1 MFSTEKSPNTSLP
14 NSPNGPTMSEH
25 PPLTDERIRQ
35 LFADHGLRC
44 TRQRRDLYLALSST
58 HAHPTADILFQQL
71 SQNTSD
77 ISLAT
82 VYNTLE
88 ALCHAGL
95 VQKIAGPGGS
105 SRYDA
110 TVDDHVHLR
119 DHTTGQVVDVP
130 DDLSKDVLQHIP
142 AGLLKELEAK
152 LGFSVH
158 QVRIELIGK
167 YQSQPTSAE

>member
-1 MFSTEKSPNTSLP
+1 MTGPSP
-14 NSPNGPTMSEH
+14 M
-25 PPLTDERIRQ
+25 TDERVRQ
-35 LFADHGLRC
+35 LFSERGLRC
-44 TRQRRDLYLALSST
+44 TRQRRDLYMALFATNS
-58 HAHPTADILFQQL
+58 HPTADNLFQQL
-71 SQNTSD
+71 SQTTAD

-105 SRYDA
+105 ARYDA

-130 DDLSKDVLQHIP
+130 EDVSKNVLRHIP
-142 AGLLKELEAK
+142 ADLLKELEAK
-152 LGFSVH
+152 LGFNVH

-167 YQSQPTSAE
+167 YQPDSDIKTA

>member
-1 MFSTEKSPNTSLP
+1 MS
-14 NSPNGPTMSEH
+14 SEH
-25 PPLTDERIRQ
+25 APHAPLTDERIRQ
-35 LFADHGLRC
+35 LFAERGLRC
-44 TRQRRDLYLALSST
+44 TRQRRDLYLALSATKS
-58 HAHPTADILFQQL
+58 HPTADILFQDL
-71 SQNTSD
+71 SRTSSD

-130 DDLSKDVLQHIP
+130 DDLSQSVLQHIP
-142 AGLLKELEAK
+142 SNLLKELEAK
-152 LGFSVH
+152 LGFDVH

-167 YQSQPTSAE
+167 YQSPRPADQ

>member
-1 MFSTEKSPNTSLP
+1 MTPEQAPA
-14 NSPNGPTMSEH
+14 G
-25 PPLTDERIRQ
+25 PLTDERIRQ
-35 LFADHGLRC
+35 LFAEHGLRC
-44 TRQRRDLYLALSST
+44 TRQRRDLYLALSAT
-58 HAHPTADILFQQL
+58 NAHPTADILFHSLAQT
-71 SQNTSD
+71 SSD

-130 DDLSKDVLQHIP
+130 DDISKNVLQHIP
-142 AGLLKELEAK
+142 AELLKELEAK
-152 LGFSVH
+152 LGFDVH

-167 YQSQPTSAE
+167 YQAPQPAAN